1 MAEDNPIE
9 GLDPNQSVFDPLMDQ
24 TMPEG
29 IEALRT
35 TTTTTMYISGDENA
49 LEMQKLQE
57 PVEQKPYDPF
67 GILQAIDNFRLYQ
80 SQNNIKPNVGDINKL
95 FPTATIEQKR
105 QIISLYP
112 DQFKEDLV
120 YNQNIQDTYNRLK
133 SEGKSTS
140 DIIKDLEDRGIGAR
154 SGLMVRFP
162 DLFNEKEI
170 QKDQLKNIED
180 QKLTAQY
187 NKDQERLEQLKK
199 QRESGVDFLGNKL
212 SFDRIRKI
220 DQEISEL
227 ERDVDILG
235 RKATER
241 DYDTSKDFEP
251 FGRKIVESRPELSD
265 KDIADISKKIDP
277 NYVTPIIRNVEEKSV
292 FDMANTLV
300 QSGKGIG
307 IDDEDFIEVY
317 KKGNYD
323 PEKHSQ
329 YDQKLSQVINGF
341 ISEEI
346 PVEIHKSFYDRNNI
360 SKEDIIL
367 RNKMIIRNVPNFNKG
382 KIYSPEEIERLEA
395 QAKENLLKNYGDVEF
410 DELKRILG
418 DNIRLEDV
426 YNKDIRESMYT
437 RSKLDNAIVIDD
449 EDATLRSLQ
458 DLFPESEGGFFRFS
472 TRTDGKESIIIRTFF
487 EGDVVNS
494 MEINLSKDNEPIRKI
509 REFMAGAMIPANVQQ
524 KMSELNRG
532 EGEFIKE
539 DGSIDKIKLSLYT
552 TKYPD
557 IFGDAAA
564 YSAYDLG
571 AEWSKSP
578 FMINAADIRKNIAYQ
593 ESLVNN
599 YAAEGRKDVDLGQ
612 LDMLETQ
619 AAIAL
624 GIHQQKKKQEGG
636 GVPGLLAFSYLA
648 GVAPIIE
655 FFDDQITNVQA
666 LFGDVGLSD
675 EEYND
680 LRSKGYSR
688 DDIIKLEKRYI
699 KEETESILNNIVS
712 GFSGET
718 RESIQ
723 EQGFLAEALSSAI
736 ESLST
741 GAAGMGSRIATL
753 TAFALRSQASL
764 ENELKDT
771 DLSDTE
777 KFALTLPMAILEG
790 VLEEFGLQ
798 KAIKPGLSKTR
809 KMILSKALKEIPKD
823 ASPQVIR
830 ESIKRAINELSGG
843 GLERVVKAGVAESL
857 TELGQTAAEI
867 NLKTLANEIAGKEL
881 FQDVPNMFTA
891 EGFMKGAEEILYSA
905 ALGGISGSG
914 INIMSGT
921 VNSLANGFTKDS
933 KDVSMNEAFDTI
945 TDDESRDILFSTI
958 DIKVKKGEITESDAI
973 NIKENINNAYPLM
986 MQIPAEFNQNQK
998 EQAYNLLLERKK
1010 LQEQVDGKDKDLVI
1024 SQSERINEINKE
1036 LQLISKGELKD
1047 AVQEPETKKEVLPDE
1062 QPEVGLQEVGER
1074 DTEQEAAEVQ
1084 EKELVDDEVATE
1096 DYVKELED
1104 IKQSDPE
1111 QYWSVDSV
1119 SLEDAKKGKV
1129 ISVEG
1134 GKGIVGPDGD
1144 IKGVF
1149 KSKDSKAEKVADKIL
1164 EEAVKNGGT
1173 KLDNFDNYLTR
1184 IYKRNGFRV
1193 VSRTPFNEEFA
1204 PDGWNK
1210 EKHGTPDV
1218 VAMVYDPES
1227 KLDIEE
1233 KTFDDPETGYDEM
1246 IAYRDS
1252 FIETPVVEQVTEKV
1266 VEDITPEAAE
1276 NIKNIEK
1283 QAENARKS
1291 ISKVL
1296 PDVEIV
1302 THSTED
1308 SYRKAT
1314 GETDTK
1320 KQTSRG
1326 EYNPRTKK
1334 IHINLSKANNRTVAH
1349 EVFHA
1354 TLLEKVKTDKAA
1366 RDITDRMIKSLS
1378 KNIEGMP
1385 TVKEALDKF
1394 AENYDENIQSEE
1406 KLAEL
1411 VGILAENYSQLGK
1424 TNKSLIKRFLD
1435 RLAKM
1440 FGLKPFTDNEV
1451 VDVLNAISGKVAVGE
1466 VISGVDISVLDRTS
1480 NSEYVSED
1488 EKKLWGAAPERK
1500 QKRTKPDP
1508 KKTVKAY
1515 KMFRVNK
1522 SKPGKLFP
1530 LFVNANDEVL
1540 MNTWLDAEVGELT
1553 KDGKVKSKIGNLAYR
1568 PGWHMGDLPIAT
1580 HIGDKYNFEKGEV
1593 DKSLKKPT
1601 ARSANHVWAEVEV
1614 AADVDWQKEANSR
1627 AKKTKDGRI
1636 IPRTAHITDRLPED
1650 GYYRYKTNP
1659 NMTGEW
1665 LIGGSIKVTKV
1676 LTDQEVIDIN
1686 NAAGVA
1692 DLPRVK
1698 ELDLKSIGFD
1708 RDTDVD
1714 LKVTPAPTDSKGN
1727 LKTPSKKSQTNLKKR
1742 KQKIIDEVKDQV
1754 VSGKIVST
1762 SLPNKDDVHSSKEY
1776 VVGISSLEKIANTD
1790 NRAKDQYIKIAKE
1803 AASYGI
1809 SKTKNVNN
1817 FEDAK
1822 KVISEFKEV
1831 VKSNLKWL
1839 HDSVDKDVRDISKLW
1854 YDGANKISN
1863 DLANE
1868 YGYTTEQVSGVMAV
1882 LSPQMDWFRNL
1893 SLGERVI
1900 DIYKNNQDSLF
1911 DDKMIEFVETKT
1923 TGTGKNKK
1931 PLFKNKEEIIS
1942 RVKNKKLSQLSS
1954 KDQSYFIRVYD
1965 EVYNSRNYNNI
1976 TPNGEIN
1983 GLVRTKSGNPGKVGW
1998 GDFSTIEKS
2007 ISILNDGSV
2016 KNISTNLGN
2025 QHKVRNFFNNISNP
2039 NDKNAVTIDTHAVA
2053 AALLKPLSG
2062 KSKQVSYNF
2071 GGASAV
2077 STGMTGTYPVYAD
2090 AYRELANDL
2099 GILPREV
2106 QSITWEAGRGLFKAA
2121 FKANKNNEQK
2131 IDNIWNEYESGS
2143 ISLKQA
2149 QSKIDKLAGGIS
2161 TPVWYEYL
2169 ADENIESLDKNS
2181 AALDQAALDEEVSVD
2196 DQITTLSK
2204 RKQKDDKPS
2213 RERVDRIIDE
2223 IIKKVERRSGRKF
2236 VSKQKKLDATLS
2248 YLQGSKLYQ
2257 EATDLEREQVVREL
2271 NEDLGINIKKAPSVR
2286 KVLGKE
2292 KRTKVTVDQMAE
2304 YKRQIKAWNRSARLA
2319 KKDLNSR
2326 RKELANLLKSMVKTG
2341 VMTSKQ
2347 AAILVERSN
2356 KINLENETIVNRFIN
2371 YAEKVFENA
2380 EYAQKFKEAASLRRK
2395 IKKAL
2400 KGDNQ
2405 AEVVAMG
2412 KKFAEID
2419 PQMVEVLD
2427 LYLDYADQMYNA
2439 LRPSRIKGSEVDMK
2453 QPANL
2458 SEVGEFYDGAIAN
2471 QEKILKKEMIAKYQD
2486 LGLTENMSLKDIKDI
2501 VNAIES
2507 KQGIKGMDAEIMSFL
2522 VKRFDI
2528 MSSIAR
2534 RMIKTKTNP
2543 FTGEDVDITKKD
2555 IDMVSRLIGADIST
2569 MGVKDAIKFVEYIDN
2584 FITNEITSGLESAV
2598 SIYEGNLAIKK
2609 LKKSGIRSR
2618 MPKLGLN
2625 ETLGKIWNRELTSLP
2640 LLFER
2645 LFQGATR
2652 GLKVMKMLGV
2662 QDIANGNAVKNREFK
2677 KIMDRYSEKFIKNDD
2692 KFMDAENVYER
2703 GMIAFLSRNLIG
2715 TDSDK
2720 KTEFNRRKELV
2731 IESIE
2736 RLELSGDSKERKKA
2750 EVYRKVYNNLSIAS
2764 ATDPSSILNNAS
2776 NKNIEAVEWWINEW
2790 SDKYQDLSDVSLS
2803 VYNNILGTDTN
2814 YTPDKY
2820 KSLTG
2825 KVDPRELERA
2835 IEENGAFMSDTH
2847 IDRNKSGVLMETT
2860 RPKTLPKNRYVSFDF
2875 EVDNFNSMDKALTDI
2890 YTAAAIQKF
2899 YGAASS
2905 KEFEDVFGDTSQ
2917 LIQQRVVD
2925 YINNVKGKGEYMKDK
2940 DVQKVFNTIAKFGV
2954 SKALGGVS
2962 QALKQSVPVMM
2973 NTLTNAGRF
2982 DFAQREDLDWV
2993 NNSGMS
2999 IVNRGIEAETAIDSA
3014 DAKIDVNTSETLR
3027 SLAKKFDKLQ
3037 GMYLKAFL
3045 QAPDVYIAKSSFIS
3059 YYKQYMKRNG
3069 MSTDIKEG
3077 EYNQKALEYAQ
3088 LMVDRQQNISDPA
3101 MAGGFLGKPGTVAL
3115 VRKIIA
3121 PFSSFVLNQKAR
3133 MMSDLR
3139 ALNPA
3144 NKAVTN
3150 EDRRIAARSLAGLT
3164 VELTIFHTL
3173 SAAIREGYKA
3183 ISNMA
3188 FGDDDDEMEEKEW
3201 GTLERNKDLWNMSKY
3216 ALGSAVN
3223 DILSPFPF
3231 VGDLAV
3237 AKGLNLVLYTFDV
3250 NLADEED
3257 VQRAIEEENE
3267 LRMLRREKPMTD
3279 KEISDLRKK
3288 IMDEG
3293 KIQVWSDDSILES
3306 LGVIGIGFETINEF
3320 NKEYYTP
3327 YKEGTY
3333 EYESSRYGTQKRY
3346 ILDRDREKLGPVA
3359 ILKFLQIT
3367 GVAPK
3372 DVGDIARYGLKE
3384 IKKKSISESK
3394 YNKYQEVKKEIKRT
3408 PTEAE
3413 EYFIINTNKDKA
3425 KDVSDEIKRFKTYFG
3440 DLTLDEMKEVVEAE
3454 KYKLSTGQWTIENIK
3469 KGRKAKDLK
3478 KEVVTMPSES
3488 SDLFIK

>member
-24 TMPEG
+24 TMPESVEG
-29 IEALRT
+29 MRT

-57 PVEQKPYDPF
+57 PVESKPDDPF

-95 FPTATIEQKR
+95 FPTATVEQKR

-140 DIIKDLEDRGIGAR
+140 DIIKDLEDREIGAR
-154 SGLMVRFP
+154 SGLMARFP

-170 QKDQLKNIED
+170 QKDQVKNIED

-187 NKDQERLEQLKK
+187 NKDQERLEKLKK

-251 FGRKIVESRPELSD
+251 FGRKIVESRPELSE

-300 QSGKGIG
+300 QSAKGIG

-382 KIYSPEEIERLEA
+382 RIYSPEEIERLEA

-509 REFMAGAMIPANVQQ
+509 RDFMAGAMIPANVQQ

-532 EGEFIKE
+532 EGEFIKQ

-741 GAAGMGSRIATL
+741 GAAGMGSRISTL

-830 ESIKRAINELSGG
+830 ESIKRAVNELSGG

-921 VNSLANGFTKDS
+921 ASSLANGFTKDS

-1010 LQEQVDGKDKDLVI
+1010 LQEQVDGKDKDLVA
-1024 SQSERINEINKE
+1024 SQSERINEINKQLE
-1036 LQLISKGELKD
+1036 LISKGGFKD

-1074 DTEQEAAEVQ
+1074 DTEQEITQEKKVISPETSSNYANLTEDQDGNIVFFHVGDKGFETIKPASGKTKATSREEAAALSKVGGMAMLYTQQTDGESMVTGDARYAVKVPKSKVYDFNSDTEGYIEEARERHDKENPGMAFDPNSQVAYVAQIAAENGYDVVVSEWDGRTRAQ
-1084 EKELVDDEVATE
+1084 S
-1096 DYVKELED
+1096 VKELQVSDVQTKEGNKVTKSFDEKYVSNKEKGFESVIPANKEDQLEDVYQKIKNEKGNNKEYDETYFLFDTKTREKNYSQDQITKMVNESNLSQELKDEYNAIMEAKPEQRRSEKVRDNIAGID
-1104 IKQSDPE
+1104 IKYPNAQEEQQRKEERTKPEYVDNAAKQNQEEDVESFQKELDGEFGMLTGENPLGKPLTEEENQQLNKKAEEWLKSKGYKPRRITGKYGQAENSFFVPRLTKKDAIAFAKEFNQESVAHSDGMIF
-1111 QYWSVDSV
+1111 Q
-1119 SLEDAKKGKV
+1119 
-1129 ISVEG
+1129 
-1134 GKGIVGPDGD
+1134 DGRMNPR
-1144 IKGVF
+1144 V
-1149 KSKDSKAEKVADKIL
+1149 KSKD
-1164 EEAVKNGGT
+1164 
-1173 KLDNFDNYLTR
+1173 NFKMDQYT
-1184 IYKRNGFRV
+1184 
-1193 VSRTPFNEEFA
+1193 
-1204 PDGWNK
+1204 
-1210 EKHGTPDV
+1210 
-1218 VAMVYDPES
+1218 PES
-1227 KLDIEE
+1227 DFVSVINTKDGL
-1233 KTFDDPETGYDEM
+1233 KTFVVGYDFQKKV
-1246 IAYRDS
+1246 DS
-1252 FIETPVVEQVTEKV
+1252 TPKKKV
-1266 VEDITPEAAE
+1266 KPKKDTSA
-1276 NIKNIEK
+1276 IKKLIVK
-1283 QAENARKS
+1283 ARTA
-1291 ISKVL
+1291 ISKIL

-1302 THSTED
+1302 EHETED

-1354 TLLEKVKTDKAA
+1354 ILLEKVKTDKQA
-1366 RDITDRMIKSLS
+1366 RDLTERMIKSLS
-1378 KNIEGMP
+1378 KNLEGMP

-1394 AENYDENIQSEE
+1394 AANYDENIQSEE

-1451 VDVLNAISGKVAVGE
+1451 VDVLNAIAGKVAVGE
-1466 VISGVDISVLDRTS
+1466 EIADVDVKVLSQGASTFVAEPTTIQPKKQIGKKVVAS
-1480 NSEYVSED
+1480 NKPSELSFVT
-1488 EKKLWGAAPERK
+1488 KKDLIDIESLIKEIADKK
-1500 QKRTKPDP
+1500 QKVWFWVADQMGRGMYSDVVVDGQHFLDAGPSYALDP
-1508 KKTVKAY
+1508 
-1515 KMFRVNK
+1515 VNK
-1522 SKPGKLFP
+1522 SKDIIWATGKDKSEIEKLIGESDFIFIISGSPISSKLFNKKNIDI
-1530 LFVNANDEVL
+1530 LEKRIGDYSKFK
-1540 MNTWLDAEVGELT
+1540 
-1553 KDGKVKSKIGNLAYR
+1553 KDLLKSKPTKPIRDVLNKHNSWNSLKESPDRKKLLLAFENQK
-1568 PGWHMGDLPIAT
+1568 DKNTAT
-1580 HIGDKYNFEKGEV
+1580 KKVLSKYNAFIDFNSLRDGFYKKNDFKMNEV
-1593 DKSLKKPT
+1593 MLVLKPT
-1601 ARSANHVWAEVEV
+1601 AYGGKSNHSTYEN
-1614 AADVDWQKEANSR
+1614 DIL
-1627 AKKTKDGRI
+1627 G
-1636 IPRTAHITDRLPED
+1636 
-1650 GYYRYKTNP
+1650 
-1659 NMTGEW
+1659 
-1665 LIGGSIKVTKV
+1665 
-1676 LTDQEVIDIN
+1676 EVIGVPDAKVDSFDLMPEAVRKKYSETLG
-1686 NAAGVA
+1686 AAQ
-1692 DLPRVK
+1692 
-1698 ELDLKSIGFD
+1698 
-1708 RDTDVD
+1708 
-1714 LKVTPAPTDSKGN
+1714 
-1727 LKTPSKKSQTNLKKR
+1727 KT
-1742 KQKIIDEVKDQV
+1742 QV
-1754 VSGKIVST
+1754 VAPYG
-1762 SLPNKDDVHSSKEY
+1762 
-1776 VVGISSLEKIANTD
+1776 VG
-1790 NRAKDQYIKIAKE
+1790 
-1803 AASYGI
+1803 
-1809 SKTKNVNN
+1809 
-1817 FEDAK
+1817 
-1822 KVISEFKEV
+1822 
-1831 VKSNLKWL
+1831 
-1839 HDSVDKDVRDISKLW
+1839 VR
-1854 YDGANKISN
+1854 
-1863 DLANE
+1863 E
-1868 YGYTTEQVSGVMAV
+1868 
-1882 LSPQMDWFRNL
+1882 
-1893 SLGERVI
+1893 
-1900 DIYKNNQDSLF
+1900 
-1911 DDKMIEFVETKT
+1911 
-1923 TGTGKNKK
+1923 
-1931 PLFKNKEEIIS
+1931 
-1942 RVKNKKLSQLSS
+1942 
-1954 KDQSYFIRVYD
+1954 
-1965 EVYNSRNYNNI
+1965 
-1976 TPNGEIN
+1976 
-1983 GLVRTKSGNPGKVGW
+1983 
-1998 GDFSTIEKS
+1998 
-2007 ISILNDGSV
+2007 
-2016 KNISTNLGN
+2016 
-2025 QHKVRNFFNNISNP
+2025 
-2039 NDKNAVTIDTHAVA
+2039 
-2053 AALLKPLSG
+2053 
-2062 KSKQVSYNF
+2062 
-2071 GGASAV
+2071 
-2077 STGMTGTYPVYAD
+2077 
-2090 AYRELANDL
+2090 
-2099 GILPREV
+2099 
-2106 QSITWEAGRGLFKAA
+2106 
-2121 FKANKNNEQK
+2121 
-2131 IDNIWNEYESGS
+2131 
-2143 ISLKQA
+2143 
-2149 QSKIDKLAGGIS
+2149 
-2161 TPVWYEYL
+2161 
-2169 ADENIESLDKNS
+2169 IESP
-2181 AALDQAALDEEVSVD
+2181 A
-2196 DQITTLSK
+2196 K

-2271 NEDLGINIKKAPSVR
+2271 NEDLGINIKQAPSVR

-2326 RKELANLLKSMVKTG
+2326 RKDLANLLKSMVKTG

-2427 LYLDYADQMYNA
+2427 LYIDYADQMYNA

-2569 MGVKDAIKFVEYIDN
+2569 MGIKDAIKFVEYIDN

-2618 MPKLGLN
+2618 MPKLALN
-2625 ETLGKIWNRELTSLP
+2625 ETLGKIWNRELTALP

-2662 QDIANGNAVKNREFK
+2662 QDIANGNAVKNREYK
-2677 KIMDRYSEKFIKNDD
+2677 KIMDRYSEKFINNDD

-2731 IESIE
+2731 RESIE

-2962 QALKQSVPVMM
+2962 QALKQSAPVMM

-3139 ALNPA
+3139 VLNPA
-3144 NKAVTN
+3144 NKAATN
-3150 EDRRIAARSLAGLT
+3150 EDKKIAARSLAGLT

-3183 ISNMA
+3183 LSKMA

-3201 GTLERNKDLWNMSKY
+3201 GTLEKNKDLWNMSKY
-3216 ALGSAVN
+3216 AFGSAVN

-3237 AKGLNLVLYTFDV
+3237 SKGLNLVLDTFDV

-3293 KIQVWSDDSILES
+3293 KIQVWSDNALLES
-3306 LGVIGIGFETINEF
+3306 LGVLGIPVEIIYNFNED
-3320 NKEYYTP
+3320 YYTP

-3333 EYESSRYGTQKRY
+3333 EEDSGRYGTQKRY
-3346 ILDRDREKLGPVA
+3346 ILDKDREKLGLVA
-3359 ILKFLQIT
+3359 ALKFLQIT
-3367 GVAPK
+3367 GIAPK

-3394 YNKYQEVKKEIKRT
+3394 YNKYQDVKKEIKRT

-3440 DLTLDEMKEVVEAE
+3440 DLTLDQMKEVVEAE
-3454 KYKLSTGQWTIENIK
+3454 KYKLFTGQRAIENIK